1 MNLDTLTNA
10 ASVVFNKVVDL
21 IKNSWLNFKESIARV
36 SSDSVEWVGI
46 LALHGATVPAL
57 LGLMTGITDNDFFYH
72 DIPRD
77 DPYLVQIIKEM
88 GKDADGTYANLKIVE
103 IPGDVDWEIG
113 EYDGREWVAEKHRTW
128 S

>member
-1 MNLDTLTNA
+1 MVETEHTKEETFKKLKGIRY
-10 ASVVFNKVVDL
+10 VVINQDFGGFSLSD
-21 IKNSWLNFKESIARV
+21 EAEARYKAM
-36 SSDSVEWVGI
+36 SGI
-46 LALHGATVPAL
+46 EEDED
-57 LGLMTGITDNDFFYH
+57 MYFY

-77 DPYLVQIIKEM
+77 DPYLVQIVREM
-88 GKDADGTYANLKIVE
+88 GTKANGSYATLKIIE